1 VTSTEGADRPPIRL
15 IAWNLHGSASP
26 RLDAVVDLLESYE
39 PDVVALQEVRHNQA
53 RRIAGLLG
61 WRAPAWALKHNAYW
75 PLWWKA
81 EGLAVLSHH
90 DLAAHPPVV
99 LTPEVSRRTFR
110 RRILL
115 PVEIV
120 LPDDHRVLLIDAH
133 LSSEA
138 TDDERRLDQAEQL
151 VALVPG
157 TLPVI
162 VAGDL
167 NTIPET
173 PPIATLAAAG
183 FADAWVIA
191 NPGLDPRA
199 GFTSPANAPR
209 HRIDYVL
216 SRGMGS
222 VVEAAVIDDLGPA
235 MAGLSDHRP
244 VLAVLD
250 RSLPGAE
257 EPSEAG
263 EAQQ

>member
-1 VTSTEGADRPPIRL
+1 VTSTKGADSAPIRL
-15 IAWNLHGSASP
+15 IAWNVHGSASP
-26 RLDAVVDLLESYE
+26 RLDAVVDLMESYE

-53 RRIAGLLG
+53 RRIAGLLR
-61 WRAPAWALKHNAYW
+61 WRAPVWALKHNAYW

-81 EGLAVLSHH
+81 EGLAVLSRH

-120 LPDDHRVLLIDAH
+120 LPEDRRVLLIDAH

-138 TDDERRLDQAEQL
+138 TDDERRLDQAGQL
-151 VALVPG
+151 VALVPD
-157 TLPVI
+157 TFPVI

-167 NTIPET
+167 NTVPDT
-173 PPIATLAAAG
+173 PPIAALARAG
-183 FADAWVIA
+183 FADAWVVA
-191 NPGLDPRA
+191 NPALDARA

-216 SRGMGS
+216 SRDMGR

-250 RSLPGAE
+250 LPPAAADAA
-257 EPSEAG
+257 SEAG